1 MVEIP
6 ISVKKL
12 KEGTY
17 VTIDGEPCK
26 VVSMVK
32 SKAGKHGSAKV
43 RFDAVGIF
51 DDKKRCIIKPGS
63 ADMMSPVIEKKAGQV
78 ISVSGDIVQLMDM
91 TDYSTFEAR
100 IPEELKGKIQP
111 GIEITYW
118 KFDTKILLKG

>member
-1 MVEIP
+1 MVEVP

-17 VTIDGEPCK
+17 VTIEGEPCK

-43 RFDAVGIF
+43 RFEAVGIF
-51 DDKKRCIIKPGS
+51 DEKKRVVLKPGS

-100 IPEELKGKIQP
+100 IPEELRGKIKP
-111 GIEITYW
+111 GVEITYW
-118 KFDTKILLKG
+118 KFENKILLKG

>member
-1 MVEIP
+1 MVEVP

-32 SKAGKHGSAKV
+32 SKPGKHGAAKV
-43 RFDAVGIF
+43 RLEAVGIF
-51 DDKKRCIIKPGS
+51 DDRKRSLIKPGS
-63 ADMMSPVIEKKAGQV
+63 TDMMSPVIEKKAAQV
-78 ISVSGDIVQLMDM
+78 LSVSGDIVQLMDM